1 MNFLD
6 QVKNKRIYIEIPET
20 LGIHIP
26 PNMKEVNNIFS
37 IREYIS
43 EIELSNMNVPGADER
58 FLLLL
63 EEGVYSRYVNG
74 EQINIPDI
82 DEISYFYDN
91 VSSMLWYELD
101 PFINII
107 NENHSFERWFNDTG
121 VILKPW

>member
-6 QVKNKRIYIEIPET
+6 QVKDKRIYIEIPKT
-20 LGIHIP
+20 LGIYIP

-63 EEGVYSRYVNG
+63 EEGVYSRYING
-74 EQINIPDI
+74 EQINVPDI

-101 PFINII
+101 PFINLI